1 MKGAVLVEAAA
12 PTAAAVVVTAAAA
25 VLAAASAIASR
36 QWTGQVRAEG
46 LEAWQYAAAVAAA
59 AAVERAAAAAAN
71 AAAQAQSFPWQLT
84 NWLLLPPR
92 PLSGGYQRKDA
103 DVHRFGGQSR
113 FRCRYD
119 SLQTVEGVGYDLQN
133 HS

>member
-59 AAVERAAAAAAN
+59 AVERAAAAAAN

-92 PLSGGYQRKDA
+92 PLSGGSQRKDS
-103 DVHRFGGQSR
+103 DVHGFGGQSR
-113 FRCRYD
+113 VQCRYG
-119 SLQTVEGVGYDLQN
+119 SLQTAEGVGYGPQN